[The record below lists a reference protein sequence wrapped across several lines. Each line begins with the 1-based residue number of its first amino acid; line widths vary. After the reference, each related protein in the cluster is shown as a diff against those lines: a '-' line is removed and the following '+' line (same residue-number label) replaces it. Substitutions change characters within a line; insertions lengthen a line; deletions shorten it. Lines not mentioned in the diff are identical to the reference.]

1 MSIVVSMC
9 PRETEYVTVMDCPFL
24 ATAPRERSRRPCAA
38 RGLVDAMGKA
48 SAHKAKSDAKKAIK
62 DKCA

>member
-1 MSIVVSMC
+1 
-9 PRETEYVTVMDCPFL
+9 MDCPFL